1 MLDGFIVQFSLKFF
15 DIMRRGT
22 EIHELLLEC
31 YMVVFRYPLALV
43 FRYPL
48 RHFFFN
54 LRVFIKE

>member
-1 MLDGFIVQFSLKFF
+1 
-15 DIMRRGT
+15 MRRGT

-48 RHFFFN
+48 RHFF
-54 LRVFIKE
+54 